1 MAINTPSFNPNQPVP
16 NEPFVNDN
24 KEFLIQTGDKMMNS
38 GPLEIDGRNSVA
50 NANDLVG
57 DIDCGV
63 LNA

>member
-24 KEFLIQTGDKMMNS
+24 NDFLIQTGDKMLNS
-38 GPLEIDGRNSVA
+38 GPLEIDGRNIVA

-63 LNA
+63 LGE